1 MRLVDQSGLELDE
14 ICELVRRS
22 LRLGFDCAVVEELP
36 PPTVAAPPGGVPWGG
51 FVPAL
56 VESSTRLPCE
66 VIVLV
71 FVTFKKTVV
80 TCSLLF
86 DVLPCPTT
94 SRVSIPFP
102 PEAPMVI
109 AVTPPPELLGSAVPM
124 LRGARVTV

>member
-1 MRLVDQSGLELDE
+1 
-14 ICELVRRS
+14 
-22 LRLGFDCAVVEELP
+22 
-36 PPTVAAPPGGVPWGG
+36 VPWGG

-86 DVLPCPTT
+86 EVRPCPTT
-94 SRVSIPFP
+94 SRVWVPPP

-109 AVTPPPELLGSAVPM
+109 ADTPAPLLLGSAVPM
-124 LRGARVTV
+124 LHGASVTV